1 MKGVIDMTWLK
12 TLKVGV
18 CSAAAALFGYLQA
31 ITVPLVML
39 LVAVSCDYVS
49 GMIAAFSDGTLSS
62 RKGKLGILK
71 KLSYL
76 IVIVAA
82 ALLDWILIKGM
93 QLIGQNIE
101 IRPYYLAAVV
111 CIWLILNEIISIL
124 ENLTRIGV
132 PLPSFLSA
140 IAKRLKQQTDKIKE
154 DETNE

>member
-1 MKGVIDMTWLK
+1 MTLWK
-12 TLKVGV
+12 TAKVGV
-18 CSAAAALFGYLQA
+18 CSCLAALFGYLQA
-31 ITVPLVML
+31 ITVPLIML

-49 GMIAAFSDGTLSS
+49 GMIAAYSEGTLSS

-101 IRPYYLAAVV
+101 IRTYYLAAVV

-154 DETNE
+154 DKTNE